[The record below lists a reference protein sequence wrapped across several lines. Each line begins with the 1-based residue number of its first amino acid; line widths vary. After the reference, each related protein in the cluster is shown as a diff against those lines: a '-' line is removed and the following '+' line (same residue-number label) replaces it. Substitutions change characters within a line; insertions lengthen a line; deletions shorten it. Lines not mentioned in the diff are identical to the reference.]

1 MLVHGGEPPHI
12 EDPEPR
18 LGGVLA
24 KLNEIAFFVQEQTQ
38 NYNEGTKGKLL
49 EFTNALAQF
58 NTEVVVPISAHLS
71 ATGAQHGETAKT
83 VGLDKKDNY
92 RTATLAEQTA
102 MADVDAFVTPQ
113 GAKAAI
119 QANNDSFDATLYQ
132 KNDVL
137 QMASYFFPDD
147 YPRMVPTRPEPIRYL
162 GVDGQVG
169 RVPMLFNGDRMV
181 FSVRQDTA
189 KYQGQSLFVSGPT
202 KVARKTQLE
211 EITNVKNY
219 YTGLGWNNIA
229 GQSSAGSIGFF
240 HPIADK
246 NIHEFK
252 SSLTLPATESRA
264 FLLYRGYGSATYK
277 GMGVAVTNAGNVITL
292 HHRFFKVN
300 LLETDPTMI
309 NVVDGTYPATFN
321 TLAGASSGVAQGSH
335 SFNVTDF
342 LTLPAGSSIQFGGDS
357 QGISVS
363 LFWNAQDYEAHAFI
377 AVSLGIT
384 GPTGTFNY
392 VTLRFRVSIIPGTL
406 AAGGSATFSVVG
418 SRVKDVL
425 PANLV
430 PASNAEWCEQGSRWN
445 MNSPVHLP
453 GCILNNGEIVKS
465 RAGKYVLR
473 VKRHYNGF
481 AGLKEWIVGPRPV
494 VNIKYATTEIMVPG
508 RHGCFT
514 QMPERIIPI
523 SHSDAA
529 ATYLVYGVDVSTG
542 RYRWQEVTWSTN
554 SMMSVDSGN
563 KFGIRLPDVV
573 FKRDELS
580 QLPTALSCYTSSTG
594 NGAVVSALA
603 FTNNNGFEG
612 HTSFQ
617 YTNGVLT
624 LGAAIDLSPLS
635 LLSLQASMTKVLERA
650 KAFNPGVTDGL
661 RKAQIQVFA
670 LTATKA
676 IYILTDGLCYA
687 EAGVAPYS
695 IASGTFVLDFAATG
709 GIKLTRVTT
718 AVASLPGTYRE
729 SYSGD
734 GPQMQF
740 NDLMAV
746 QLGTNRFDVVATRAF
761 GEVYGDLSISVSN
774 LDLAIPTVE
783 PIRQNNAR
791 LYTSNITIDAVDE
804 LYPAFLIPKKGLY
817 QYDPA
822 SDTSFSTIMQNVSN
836 TAQKVDPFDINEAG
850 WVRVPAGAKVL
861 INGRAYVL
869 DQDYAVKVNPTGTT
883 YCYLVRAGNVLSAI
897 GSSIIRE
904 SANTEVQF
912 GVAVNGVLQINHSY
926 LVMAHHVV
934 SPTRRGSAIPTFEDN
949 GANGVNQ
956 FFTQRDRI

>member
-1 MLVHGGEPPHI
+1 MIVHGGEPPFV

-18 LGGVLA
+18 FGKVLS
-24 KLNEIAFFVQEQTQ
+24 KLNDIAFFVQEQVN
-38 NYNEGTKGKLL
+38 NYNTGTKDKLV
-49 EFTNALAQF
+49 EFTNALSQF
-58 NTEVVVPISAHLS
+58 TTEVVIPINQHLS

-119 QANNDSFDATLYQ
+119 LANNDSFDATLYQ

-147 YPRMVPTRPEPIRYL
+147 YPRLVPTRPEPIRYL
-162 GVDGQVG
+162 GIDGQVG

-181 FSVRQDTA
+181 FSARQDTS

-202 KVARKTQLE
+202 KVTRKTQLE

-219 YTGLGWNNIA
+219 YTGLGWNNTA
-229 GQSSAGSIGFF
+229 GQSSAGTVGFF

-252 SSLTLPATESRA
+252 NSLTLPATDSKA
-264 FLLYRGYGSATYK
+264 FLLYRGYGAATYK
-277 GMGVAVTNAGNVITL
+277 GLGVAVTNAGNVLTL

-300 LLETDPTMI
+300 LLETDPTMV

-321 TLAGASSGVAQGSH
+321 TLAGSSSGAAQGSH

-342 LTLPAGSSIQFGGDS
+342 LTLPAGSSIQLGGDS

-363 LFWNAQDYEAHAFI
+363 LFWNAQDYQAYAFI

-392 VTLRFRVSIIPGTL
+392 VTLRFCVSIIPGTL
-406 AAGGSATFSVVG
+406 VAGGSAAFSVVG

-425 PANLV
+425 PASLV

-453 GCILNNGEIVKS
+453 GCVLNNGEVVKA
-465 RAGKYVLR
+465 RAGKYTMR

-481 AGLKEWIVGPRPV
+481 AGLKEWITGPRPV
-494 VNIKYATTEIMVPG
+494 VDVKYATTEIMVPG

-514 QMPERIIPI
+514 QMPERIIPL
-523 SHSDAA
+523 SHTTSAN
-529 ATYLVYGVDVSTG
+529 TFLVYGVDVSTG
-542 RYRWQEVTWSTN
+542 RYRWQELTWNSNTIISTEA
-554 SMMSVDSGN
+554 GN
-563 KFGIRLPDVV
+563 KFGIRLPDTIL
-573 FKRDELS
+573 KRDGLAAMPTSLS
-580 QLPTALSCYTSSTG
+580 TYVSATVDGVGL
-594 NGAVVSALA
+594 SALA
-603 FTNNNGFEG
+603 FTSGNGYEG
-612 HTSFQ
+612 YSSFQ

-624 LGAAIDLSPLS
+624 LGSVVELSPLS
-635 LLSLQASMTKVLERA
+635 LLSLQGSVSKFLERA
-650 KAFNPGVTDGL
+650 KTFNPGVNDSL
-661 RKAQIQVFA
+661 RKAEIQVFA

-676 IYILTDGLCYA
+676 VYVLTDGLCYA
-687 EAGVAPYS
+687 EAGVAPYTV
-695 IASGTFVLDFAATG
+695 ANGVFVLDFNATG
-709 GIKLTRVTT
+709 GVKLTRVTT
-718 AVASLPGTYRE
+718 AVASVAGLYRA

-740 NDLMAV
+740 SDMLAV
-746 QLGTNRFDVVATRAF
+746 QLGTNTFNVVLNRAF
-761 GEVYGDLSISVSN
+761 GEVYGDISIAITN
-774 LDLAIPTVE
+774 LEQTVPTVE
-783 PIRQNNAR
+783 ALKQNNAR
-791 LYTSNITIDAVDE
+791 LYTSNVLIDAVEE
-804 LYPAFLIPKKGLY
+804 LYPAFVVPKKGLY

-822 SDTSFSTIMQNVSN
+822 SHTSFTTTMQNVSN

-850 WVRVPAGAKVL
+850 WVRVPAGAKVV

-869 DQDYAVKVNPTGTT
+869 DQDYAIKVDPTGTT
-883 YCYLVRAGNVLSAI
+883 YCYLVRAGNVLSAV
-897 GSSIIRE
+897 GSSVIRE

-934 SPTRRGSAIPTFEDN
+934 TPNRQGSAIPTFEDD
-949 GANGVNQ
+949 GVNGPNR